1 MSRNADD
8 ILNELLVMRAQRGDA
23 SALQLLVRRWHP
35 RLILHARKLT
45 EREDVAA
52 DVVQEGWVAIF
63 RGLHRLKDPATFRSW
78 IYRIVHHKAVD
89 WIRSQTRD
97 RKINRD
103 IGQRIA
109 SPMSRESS
117 EESTDVEH
125 LRHAIVR
132 LTAEQQLLLR
142 MFYDDQMPLK
152 EIATV
157 LAVPVGTLK
166 FRLFSLRQQLKKM
179 IERETV

>member
-1 MSRNADD
+1 
-8 ILNELLVMRAQRGDA
+8 MRAQSGDA

-35 RLILHARKLT
+35 KLILHARKLT

-52 DVVQEGWVAIF
+52 DVVQDGWVAIF
-63 RGLHRLKDPATFRSW
+63 RGLHRLKDPATFRGW
-78 IYRIVHHKAVD
+78 IYRIVHNKSVD
-89 WIRSQTRD
+89 WIRSQTRE
-97 RKINRD
+97 RKLNHD
-103 IGQRIA
+103 IGQQIN
-109 SPMSRESS
+109 SPMPRRPS

-125 LRHAIVR
+125 LRNAIVR

-152 EIATV
+152 EIAAV

-166 FRLFSLRQQLKKM
+166 FRLFSIRQQLKTI
-179 IERETV
+179 IEKEMS

>member
-8 ILNELLVMRAQRGDA
+8 ILNELLVMRAQGGDA
-23 SALQLLVRRWHP
+23 TALQLLVRRWHP
-35 RLILHARKLT
+35 KLILHARKLT

-63 RGLHRLKDPATFRSW
+63 RGLHRLKDPATFRGW
-78 IYRIVHHKAVD
+78 IYRIVHNKSVD
-89 WIRSQTRD
+89 WIRSQTRE
-97 RKINRD
+97 RKLNHD
-103 IGQRIA
+103 IGQQITSQIVRR
-109 SPMSRESS
+109 PS

-125 LRHAIVR
+125 LRNAIVR

-152 EIATV
+152 EIAAV

-166 FRLFSLRQQLKKM
+166 FRLFSIRQQLKKI
-179 IERETV
+179 IEKEMS